1 MRSIWK
7 CHIVSESLVKANLK
21 FHCVRGLGADF
32 HIWTHWPKTEKIT
45 DHKLRYYGLCGVLN
59 MLLVFSYPS
68 DTDFE

>member
-1 MRSIWK
+1 M
-7 CHIVSESLVKANLK
+7 LG
-21 FHCVRGLGADF
+21 GLGADF